1 MPDRLALGGAS
12 PSGRQASA
20 DAATS
25 ARLRAAAVR
34 PAATALGVAAPGS
47 ASASRG
53 GWPGRIGRRLR
64 LARLLRPRFELD
76 GDRLA
81 ILRERQQGLTLQRVA
96 LLRRGMAQ
104 CHSLFFPRRDVG
116 HVWFPSALPGFIA
129 FLSRAN
135 TVPGGATPVCR
146 RHCIAELWATVAL
159 AREPTPRMKGDSVN
173 QSEQEGIARKALEP
187 DATQP
192 ARNSPTLRI
201 VAARALVAVLDADER
216 GLAAFRALC
225 EPPCRARRWIGA
237 RQVDHL
243 ALGKR
248 AAFRRQEADIDK
260 MLLDDVADRCQQR
273 GHVTSLHPR
282 AAARIE
288 HRFQLLDDE
297 GDIAAAAEHGTDHPR
312 QADGPGVVFH
322 VLRID
327 EDLERADAI
336 VLQDVVDGDVEGV
349 LVLGPADLV
358 GPPRQ
363 LLGPV

>member
-25 ARLRAAAVR
+25 ARLRRRRFDRRRRRWAWRLLDRRRPLAA
-34 PAATALGVAAPGS
+34 
-47 ASASRG
+47 

-104 CHSLFFPRRDVG
+104 CHSLFFPRRGVG

-192 ARNSPTLRI
+192 ARET
-201 VAARALVAVLDADER
+201 
-216 GLAAFRALC
+216 
-225 EPPCRARRWIGA
+225 
-237 RQVDHL
+237 
-243 ALGKR
+243 
-248 AAFRRQEADIDK
+248 
-260 MLLDDVADRCQQR
+260 
-273 GHVTSLHPR
+273 HPHF
-282 AAARIE
+282 E
-288 HRFQLLDDE
+288 
-297 GDIAAAAEHGTDHPR
+297 
-312 QADGPGVVFH
+312 
-322 VLRID
+322 
-327 EDLERADAI
+327 
-336 VLQDVVDGDVEGV
+336 
-349 LVLGPADLV
+349 
-358 GPPRQ
+358 
-363 LLGPV
+363 